1 MDGSASARRSRGHR
15 PTHEHYRTMPDPSAT
30 IDVHPEASSLVACPS
45 AAAVEELVY
54 TSAPKLLNSTAA
66 HLGVVA
72 RSKAFPPEVETAVSK
87 QWAYS
92 MPAALGLPESQ
103 TLPRFYLL
111 PAGAN
116 QRWTTLSRVQSAGF
130 DHTGRTNP
138 IAQHFAVDVEQLRA
152 CNGSVATLVGW
163 ASRHYV
169 TESERIFCDRWDE
182 EPKELAPRQLETG
195 IVPNPY
201 SLLESIPPACGAT
214 LEDIRNACFAT
225 VETLL
230 AYPTSQRMAVIV
242 IRPSFA
248 HYVLSFLGAVLAALP
263 KALQSGVT
271 ATSHVWEL
279 SDAPAGYTL
288 AFTYPRSPY
297 FERIKERA
305 DSKKPVIIDVALK
318 APVIPPAA
326 SEYAAIVRADCD
338 HWGEQDRT
346 SLPSLFDEI
355 DPAAKHQAAV
365 FAIKK
370 LVDEWT
376 GTQSYFAYDALVQGV
391 RVAVRAGLPQ
401 ADSASLLHR
410 IGVTSVEKF
419 IAAADWNT
427 LYETSTAAT
436 FPAVVRER
444 AWDAIRA
451 NFSQIVASSPELLT
465 QRILEPTGDRVI
477 AVLAEHDDAVDVLLQ
492 QVEVRARGLSS
503 QESHTLASRWAAL
516 GTQILGRIWR
526 QMASGIAGGGTPS
539 QFYRRV
545 LDKLIPKV
553 TVPDPVPAAVDG
565 SPSQQPPLG
574 LEALLRPAWSIVSR
588 QVRAKVKP
596 DSLCL
601 IVLDRLMGLAIVP
614 GINSRP
620 ALQETAAPE
629 AETPALTAAPPSRPN
644 L

>member
-1 MDGSASARRSRGHR
+1 MPESSTTTEVRTEADVVALC
-15 PTHEHYRTMPDPSAT
+15 PTT
-30 IDVHPEASSLVACPS
+30 V
-45 AAAVEELVY
+45 AVEELVY

-72 RSKAFPPEVETAVSK
+72 RSRAFPAEVETAVSK

-92 MPAALGLPESQ
+92 MPAALGIPESQ

-116 QRWTTLSRVQSAGF
+116 QRWITLSRVQSAGF
-130 DHTGRTNP
+130 DHTGRTTP
-138 IAQHFAVDVEQLRA
+138 IAQHFAVDGEQLRA
-152 CNGSVATLVGW
+152 CAGSVALLAGW

-182 EPKELAPRQLETG
+182 EPKELTCRQLDTV
-195 IVPNPY
+195 ISPNPY
-201 SLLESIPPACGAT
+201 SLLGSIPPASGAA

-230 AYPTSQRMAVIV
+230 AYTASQRMAVIV

-248 HYVLSFLGAVLAALP
+248 PYVLSFLGAVLAALP

-355 DPAAKHQAAV
+355 DPAAKHPAAV

-376 GTQSYFAYDALVQGV
+376 GTQSYFAYNALVQGV
-391 RVAVRAGLPQ
+391 RDAVRAGLPQ

-419 IAAADWNT
+419 ITAADWNT
-427 LYETSTAAT
+427 VYETSTAAT

-444 AWDAIRA
+444 AWDAFKA

-477 AVLAEHDDAVDVLLQ
+477 ALLAEHDYAVDVFLQ
-492 QVEVRARGLSS
+492 QVEVQARGLSS
-503 QESHTLASRWAAL
+503 QESHALASRWAAL
-516 GTQILGRIWR
+516 GTQILSRIWR
-526 QMASGIAGGGTPS
+526 EMASVIAGGGTPS

-545 LDKLIPKV
+545 LDKLIPKA
-553 TVPDPVPAAVDG
+553 TVPDPVPTVVVG
-565 SPSQQPPLG
+565 SPSQQPPLE
-574 LEALLRPAWSIVSR
+574 LDALLRPAWSIVSR
-588 QVRAKVKP
+588 QVRAAVKP
-596 DSLCL
+596 DPLCI
-601 IVLDRLMGLAIVP
+601 IVLDRLIGLAVVP
-614 GINSRP
+614 GINIRP
-620 ALQETAAPE
+620 ASQETVSPRF
-629 AETPALTAAPPSRPN
+629 ETPALIAAPTSRPN

>member
-1 MDGSASARRSRGHR
+1 
-15 PTHEHYRTMPDPSAT
+15 MPDSST
-30 IDVHPEASSLVACPS
+30 TTEVHAEANGVTLCPMTV
-45 AAAVEELVY
+45 AVEELVY
-54 TSAPKLLNSTAA
+54 TSAPKLLNSTAS

-72 RSKAFPPEVETAVSK
+72 RSKAFPADVETAVSK

-111 PAGAN
+111 PAGGN

-130 DHTGRTNP
+130 DHTGRTTP
-138 IAQHFAVDVEQLRA
+138 IAQHFAVDGEQLRA
-152 CNGSVATLVGW
+152 CAGSVASLVGW

-195 IVPNPY
+195 NSPNPY
-201 SLLESIPPACGAT
+201 SLLASIPPACGAA

-248 HYVLSFLGAVLAALP
+248 PYVLSFLGSVLAALP
-263 KALQSGVT
+263 KALQSTVT

-305 DSKKPVIIDVALK
+305 DSKKPVIIDLALK
-318 APVIPPAA
+318 VPVIPPAA

-338 HWGEQDRT
+338 RWGEQHRA

-355 DPAAKHQAAV
+355 DPAAKHPAAV

-370 LVDEWT
+370 LVDEWS

-391 RVAVRAGLPQ
+391 RDAVRSGISQ
-401 ADSASLLHR
+401 ADSASLLDR
-410 IGVTSVEKF
+410 IGLTSVEKS

-427 LYETSTAAT
+427 IYETSVAAT

-444 AWDAIRA
+444 AWDAIKS
-451 NFSQIVASSPELLT
+451 NFSQIVASSPELLA
-465 QRILEPTGDRVI
+465 QRILGPTGDRVI

-492 QVEVRARGLSS
+492 QVEERARGLSS
-503 QESHTLASRWAAL
+503 QESHALASRWAAL

-526 QMASGIAGGGTPS
+526 KMASDLAAGGTPS
-539 QFYRRV
+539 QFHRRV
-545 LDKLIPKV
+545 LDKLIPKA
-553 TVPDPVPAAVDG
+553 TVPDPVPTAADG
-565 SPSQQPPLG
+565 SVSQQPPLG

-588 QVRAKVKP
+588 QVRAAVTP
-596 DSLCL
+596 DPLCI
-601 IVLDRLMGLAIVP
+601 IVLDRLMGLAAVP
-614 GINSRP
+614 GINNRTAS
-620 ALQETAAPE
+620 QETAVLKV
-629 AETPALTAAPPSRPN
+629 ETPVLAAAPTSRPN

>member
-1 MDGSASARRSRGHR
+1 
-15 PTHEHYRTMPDPSAT
+15 MPVSST
-30 IDVHPEASSLVACPS
+30 TTEVHAEANGVTFCPMTV
-45 AAAVEELVY
+45 AVEELVY
-54 TSAPKLLNSTAA
+54 TSAPKLLNSTAS

-72 RSKAFPPEVETAVSK
+72 RSKAFPAEVETAVSK

-92 MPAALGLPESQ
+92 MPAALGLRESQ

-169 TESERIFCDRWDE
+169 TESERVFCDRWDE
-182 EPKELAPRQLETG
+182 EPRELAPRLLETN
-195 IVPNPY
+195 IFPNPY
-201 SLLESIPPACGAT
+201 LLLESIPPACGAT
-214 LEDIRNACFAT
+214 IEDVRNACFAT

-230 AYPTSQRMAVIV
+230 AYPASQRMAVIV

-248 HYVLSFLGAVLAALP
+248 PYVLSFLGSVLAALP
-263 KALQSGVT
+263 RALQAGVT

-288 AFTYPRSPY
+288 AFTYPRSPF
-297 FERIKERA
+297 FERINERA
-305 DSKKPVIIDVALK
+305 DSKKPVIIDLALK
-318 APVIPPAA
+318 VPAIPPAD
-326 SEYAAIVRADCD
+326 SEYAAIVRADYNS
-338 HWGEQDRT
+338 WGEQDRT
-346 SLPSLFDEI
+346 TLPSLFDEI
-355 DPAAKHQAAV
+355 DPAAKHPATV
-365 FAIKK
+365 FAIKR
-370 LVDEWT
+370 LVDDWA
-376 GTQSYFAYDALVQGV
+376 GTQSYFSYDALVQGV
-391 RVAVRAGLPQ
+391 RDAMRPGLSQ
-401 ADSASLLHR
+401 ADSASLLDR
-410 IGVTSVEKF
+410 TGLTTVEKF

-427 LYETSTAAT
+427 VYETSAATT

-444 AWDAIRA
+444 AWYAIKS
-451 NFSQIVASSPELLT
+451 NFSQIVASSPELLA
-465 QRILEPTGDRVI
+465 QRIIEPTGDRVV

-492 QVEVRARGLSS
+492 HVEERARGLSS
-503 QESHTLASRWAAL
+503 QESHALASRWAAL
-516 GTQILGRIWR
+516 GTQTLGHIWR
-526 QMASGIAGGGTPS
+526 KMASDLTEGSTPS

-545 LDKLIPKV
+545 LDKLIPTA
-553 TVPDPVPAAVDG
+553 TVPDPVPTAADG

-588 QVRAKVKP
+588 QVRAAVKP
-596 DSLCL
+596 DPLCI
-601 IVLDRLMGLAIVP
+601 IVLDRLMGLAAVP
-614 GINSRP
+614 GISHR
-620 ALQETAAPE
+620 AAPQE
-629 AETPALTAAPPSRPN
+629 NTAPKTETPALAAAPTSRPN

>member
-1 MDGSASARRSRGHR
+1 
-15 PTHEHYRTMPDPSAT
+15 MPESFITAE
-30 IDVHPEASSLVACPS
+30 VHTGASSLTVCPTVAV
-45 AAAVEELVY
+45 VEELVY

-92 MPAALGLPESQ
+92 MPPALGLPESQ
-103 TLPRFYLL
+103 SLPRFYLM
-111 PAGAN
+111 PAGAT
-116 QRWTTLSRVQSAGF
+116 QRWSTLSRVQSAGF
-130 DHTGRTNP
+130 DHTGRTAP
-138 IAQHFAVDVEQLRA
+138 IAQHFAVDGEQLRA

-169 TESERIFCDRWDE
+169 TESERVFCDRWDE
-182 EPKELAPRQLETG
+182 EPKELAPRHVEIG
-195 IVPNPY
+195 CPNPY
-201 SLLESIPPACGAT
+201 FLLGSIPLASGTA
-214 LEDIRNACFAT
+214 LEDIRNACFST

-230 AYPTSQRMAVIV
+230 AYPTSQRMAVVV

-248 HYVLSFLGAVLAALP
+248 PYVLSFLGAVLAALP
-263 KALQSGVT
+263 KALQTGVT

-305 DSKKPVIIDVALK
+305 DSKKPVIIDLALK

-346 SLPSLFDEI
+346 LLPSLFDEV
-355 DPAAKHQAAV
+355 DPAAKHPAAV

-370 LVDEWT
+370 LVDEWA
-376 GTQSYFAYDALVQGV
+376 GTQSYFSYDALVQGV
-391 RVAVRAGLPQ
+391 SQAVRAGLPQ
-401 ADSASLLHR
+401 SGPAPLLHR
-410 IGVTSVEKF
+410 LGLTSVEKF
-419 IAAADWNT
+419 VSAEDWNT
-427 LYETSTAAT
+427 VFEASVATT
-436 FPAVVRER
+436 FPTSVRES
-444 AWDAIRA
+444 AWDAFTA
-451 NFSQIVASSPELLT
+451 NFTRIVASSPELLA
-465 QRILEPTGDRVI
+465 QRILGPDGDRVI

-492 QVEVRARGLSS
+492 QVNERARGLPS
-503 QESHTLASRWAAL
+503 QESHALASRWAAL

-526 QMASGIAGGGTPS
+526 QMASDLAGGGTPS

-545 LDKLIPKV
+545 LDKLIPKAV
-553 TVPDPVPAAVDG
+553 VPDPVPTSADG
-565 SPSQQPPLG
+565 SPSQQQPLG

-588 QVRAKVKP
+588 QVRAAEKP
-596 DSLCL
+596 DPLCV
-601 IVLDRLMGLAIVP
+601 IVLDRLVGLALVP
-614 GINSRP
+614 GINDRP
-620 ALQETAAPE
+620 APQENTALKSE
-629 AETPALTAAPPSRPN
+629 VPAFAVASTMRPN